1 VLLYGLKHTKM
12 HISEGVL
19 NPQIL
24 IGGTIVSTLIVTYA
38 LKKLKNEEIP
48 LVAVFSALFFL
59 ASFIHIPVGPAS
71 VHLILNGI
79 IGAILGI
86 RAFIAIGIALL
97 LQGLLF
103 GYGGVSTLGIN
114 TFNLALPALIGFVIF
129 SLHIENPMFKKIKFF
144 FVGFLPIIVSALMLS
159 LTLSFNGEAL
169 IPAAKVAFFAN
180 MPVMFIEG
188 FITMFALLFLEKVY
202 PSIFK
207 EIK

>member
-1 VLLYGLKHTKM
+1 M
-12 HISEGVL
+12 HISEGIL
-19 NPQIL
+19 KPEIL
-24 IGGTIVSTLIVTYA
+24 IGGTIVSIAIGSYA

-79 IGAILGI
+79 IGAILGV

-114 TFNLALPALIGFVIF
+114 TFNLALPALIGYAIF
-129 SLHIENPMFKKIKFF
+129 SLHVNNNLIKKIKYFF
-144 FVGFLPIIVSALMLS
+144 IGFLPVTTSALMLS
-159 LTLSFNGEAL
+159 ITLACNGESL
-169 IPAAKVAFFAN
+169 IPAAKIAFIAN

-202 PSIFK
+202 PKILN

>member
-1 VLLYGLKHTKM
+1 M

-19 NPQIL
+19 QPEIL
-24 IGGTIVSTLIVTYA
+24 ISGAVISISIGAYA

-59 ASFIHIPVGPAS
+59 GSFIHIPVGPAS

-79 IGAILGI
+79 IGAILGV
-86 RAFIAIGIALL
+86 RAFISIAIALL

-114 TFNLALPALIGFVIF
+114 TLNLALPALLGYMLI
-129 SLHIENPMFKKIKFF
+129 SLHVKNLLWKKVLYFF
-144 FVGFLPIIVSALMLS
+144 IGFLPVSMSAFMLS
-159 LTLSFNGEAL
+159 ITLALNGESF
-169 IPAAKVAFFAN
+169 IPAAKIAFFAN

-202 PSIFK
+202 PKIFS
-207 EIK
+207 EIKCA

>member
-1 VLLYGLKHTKM
+1 M

-19 NPQIL
+19 RPEIL
-24 IGGTIVSTLIVTYA
+24 IGGAVISTLISAYA

-114 TFNLALPALIGFVIF
+114 TFNLALPAMIGFYMF
-129 SLHIENPMFKKIKFF
+129 SLHAKSETVKKIKYFF
-144 FVGFLPIIVSALMLS
+144 IGFLPITLSAAMLS
-159 LTLSFNGEAL
+159 LTLACNGESL
-169 IPAAKVAFFAN
+169 IPAAKVAFVAN

-202 PSIFK
+202 PKILS

>member
-1 VLLYGLKHTKM
+1 M

-19 NPQIL
+19 KPEIL
-24 IGGTIVSTLIVTYA
+24 IAGAIVSLVVSIYA

-59 ASFIHIPVGPAS
+59 ASFIHVPIGPTS

-79 IGAILGI
+79 IGAILGT
-86 RAFIAIGIALL
+86 RAFIAILIALL

-114 TFNLALPALIGFVIF
+114 TLNLALPSLLGFAII
-129 SLHIENPMFKKIKFF
+129 SLHVDNAILKKIQYFLI
-144 FVGFLPIIVSALMLS
+144 GFLPISLSALFLS
-159 LTLSFNGEAL
+159 TTLALNGESFMV
-169 IPAAKVAFFAN
+169 AAEIAFMAHV
-180 MPVMFIEG
+180 PIMFLEG

-202 PSIFK
+202 PKILK
-207 EIK
+207 QIK